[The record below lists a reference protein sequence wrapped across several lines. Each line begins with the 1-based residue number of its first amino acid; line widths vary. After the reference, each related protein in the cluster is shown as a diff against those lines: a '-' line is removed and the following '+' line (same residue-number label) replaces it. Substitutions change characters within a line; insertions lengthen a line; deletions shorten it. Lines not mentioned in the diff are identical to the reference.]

1 MRYTRPGEYLLKSI
15 RLISDN
21 NTNQNVEISS
31 LVAEMNIYENM
42 FLNAISA
49 RLLITDTNNMLSN
62 FPIIGQETV
71 SIGISSFKQDG
82 SEVFFQHDLKV
93 YNFTSRN
100 VINDNNLSYVLELV
114 SPEQLLNQQRKVCGS
129 FKNKS
134 PTNVAKAILT
144 NKKYGL
150 NLDSRRV
157 DITAGVGTDTVP
169 IKDFII
175 PNWSP
180 FKALNWLA
188 QNSLSTAGGMDVT
201 VFFYESF
208 SPKPNETHIRS
219 KFNFKSFAEMFRD
232 KSEEIYTYYPTE
244 DSSDRRGMSQK
255 EIENIDDHSSHNRIT
270 SYIVEQPYNIIKNIN
285 MGMYSSRVIGHD
297 IIERSLIEQKFSYGD
312 DVFPRMR
319 SQREKYKYDLIDD
332 GLSEKYSNYKESS
345 NSKVYYVPINHDQR
359 RGNLDYIIPTRNS
372 VLQRF
377 DNIRLTVTISGN
389 LERSIGDVI
398 TLKIPSSDSTRS
410 ISGKES
416 EDNLYS
422 GDYAITAIRHKFTP
436 ATYEMILNVT
446 KDNYFKTLSSI
457 REGK

>member
-114 SPEQLLNQQRKVCGS
+114 SPEQLLNQQRKVCRS
-129 FKNKS
+129 FKNS
-134 PTNVAKAILT
+134 TPSDVAKAIMT

-150 NLDSRRV
+150 SISETLVNVSKTLPKRN
-157 DITAGVGTDTVP
+157 
-169 IKDFII
+169 FII

-188 QNSLSTAGGMDVT
+188 KNSVARQNGIDLS

-208 SPKPNETHIRS
+208 TLTGKGNEVFS
-219 KFNFKSFAEMFRD
+219 KFNFKSFAQMFEDR
-232 KSEEIYTYYPTE
+232 SEEIYTYYPTE
-244 DSSDRRGMSQK
+244 DSSDRRGMSQR
-255 EIENIDDHSSHNRIT
+255 EIENIDDNSSHNRIT
-270 SYIVEQPYNIIKNIN
+270 SYIVEQPYNIIQNIN
-285 MGMYSSRVIGHD
+285 MGMYSSTVITHD
-297 IIERSLIEQKFSYGD
+297 IIDRSVLKKPFRYGSTQD
-312 DVFPRMR
+312 DSPRMR
-319 SQREKYKYDLIDD
+319 SELYTGAKDFDLVDKGSTD
-332 GLSEKYSNYKESS
+332 KYSQYMGSLD
-345 NSKVYYVPINHDQR
+345 SKIQYVPINHDQR
-359 RGNLDYIIPTRNS
+359 NESLDHIIPLRNS
-372 VLQRF
+372 HLQRF

-398 TLKIPSSDSTRS
+398 TLKLPSSDSTRS

-416 EDNLYS
+416 EDKLYS
-422 GDYAITAIRHKFTP
+422 GEYAITAIRHKFTP